1 MLNRRLFLKTAGAAA
16 ISSAALLGRPI
27 SFNAHAANTSG
38 YKALVCVFL
47 LGGLDNHDLL
57 LLYQ

>member
-16 ISSAALLGRPI
+16 ITSAALSGRPM

-38 YKALVCVFL
+38 YKALVCEFL
-47 LGGLDNHDLL
+47 LGGSRF
-57 LLYQ
+57 